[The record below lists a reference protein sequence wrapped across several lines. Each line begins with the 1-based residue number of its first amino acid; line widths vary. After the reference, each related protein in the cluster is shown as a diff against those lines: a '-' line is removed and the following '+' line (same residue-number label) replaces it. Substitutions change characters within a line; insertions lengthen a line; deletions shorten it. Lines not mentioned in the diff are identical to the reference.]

1 MKVPQ
6 RLSCTDKKAE
16 MVYIPGMSGAYVPN
30 VNVIVALTCLTWSF
44 HQNFGATISL
54 SHALPE
60 L

>member
-1 MKVPQ
+1 
-6 RLSCTDKKAE
+6 
-16 MVYIPGMSGAYVPN
+16 MVHIPGMSGAYVPK

-44 HQNFGATISL
+44 RHNFGPTISL

>member
-1 MKVPQ
+1 
-6 RLSCTDKKAE
+6 
-16 MVYIPGMSGAYVPN
+16 MVHIPGMSGAYVPN

-44 HQNFGATISL
+44 HQNFGPTISL

>member
-1 MKVPQ
+1 
-6 RLSCTDKKAE
+6 

-30 VNVIVALTCLTWSF
+30 VVIVALTCLTWSF
-44 HQNFGATISL
+44 RQNFGPTISL